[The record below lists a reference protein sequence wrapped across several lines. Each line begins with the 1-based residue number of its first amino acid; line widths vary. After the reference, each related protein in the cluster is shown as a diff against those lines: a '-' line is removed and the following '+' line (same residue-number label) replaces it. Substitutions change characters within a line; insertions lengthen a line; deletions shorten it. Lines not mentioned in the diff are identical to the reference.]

1 MNILSAAENCIAIG
15 RELLLNFFKQ
25 EQEILKKKE
34 KGD

>member
-15 RELLLNFFKQ
+15 RDLWYNFSKQ
-25 EQEILKKKE
+25 EQEILKQKE